1 MKWTEKNYRQKI
13 RQMKEQISD
22 EEIFLSERY
31 QELLRKMSAQ
41 ITRDHFRNV
50 HIYRDDEPES
60 AGWCDGNMVG
70 INIDNILTQSFY
82 NKELKNKSLVGIL
95 GHECG
100 HKNYSNSYL
109 REKYLDGILKE
120 HKFYPHSPVPEAEG
134 EKECLEALKECFQ
147 NEEYTVIRLVY
158 KTAAYLNN
166 LLEDVYVE
174 EKMCRQYPGSIR
186 QGIQMNRTRHSDLII
201 SLKKQMEMG
210 RARTEIMLNVIT
222 QYTLSGSV
230 NDWEGVGQEYT
241 ECLDLCIPVIN
252 GAVKAVQESARF
264 EATNQILL
272 KIWKFI
278 KADVADVEK
287 SRQKGKEAECDQKE
301 QNPEER
307 AESSQLDQSQ
317 KEETEGESS
326 DRDQDK
332 KPEQEQSERSEDE
345 LPEHNQ
351 GEESECECA
360 ASKSEEYSDCG
371 EQQSSETPEKS
382 QKEQDSPDSI
392 DSGHQEQSQENNSE
406 DGRAESNQEKKSEG
420 AEQGQPEKSECGE
433 QQDQENGS
441 EKSQEEKNSQETPD
455 SESGSGDCPAQEPE
469 RESTERSDRQSENK
483 PDESTVSQ
491 PERKSEKPTAS
502 QSKTQP
508 GNSKA
513 QASEQRQGFT
523 EDDPERTEQ
532 LIDELLSQLSS
543 YSGDYIS
550 GQTGGEAQDIPWDG
564 AWNPKKQNEAED
576 HAASESSSHETSET
590 NSDDGNETTKTSGGD
605 SNETTETSG
614 NHGDE
619 SEKQKSPDC
628 TAEPDFE
635 ERVQNNQAETENE
648 IGALI
653 YNMAKERVDMQFE
666 EELQNALREQI
677 DQMEFGGEHA
687 RVEKRLIRSVEI
699 SEEAV
704 SRYKEMEKQMRQVMK
719 RLKAQV
725 LPFLEKR
732 QTRME
737 KGMPMGRR
745 MDHRTIYRPD
755 RKVFQ
760 RRSLPSEE
768 QDAVMSVLIDL
779 SGSMRMDDR
788 INYAVIAALCL
799 YQFGQEAGIPTSVYG
814 HHTDISWD
822 WKKETVCIH
831 SFAEFDSM
839 DGKDKY
845 RIMDAKSCGA
855 NRDGVAVRYMGEML
869 LARPEKQKL
878 LILISDGLPNGL
890 DYSGIAAKKD
900 LRKIKANLTR
910 RGVLF
915 LAAAIGDDKA
925 AIQDIYEEAFLD
937 ISDLKKLPEKL
948 AKQVLKKI
956 S

>member
-1 MKWTEKNYRQKI
+1 M
-13 RQMKEQISD
+13 
-22 EEIFLSERY
+22 
-31 QELLRKMSAQ
+31 
-41 ITRDHFRNV
+41 
-50 HIYRDDEPES
+50 
-60 AGWCDGNMVG
+60 
-70 INIDNILTQSFY
+70 
-82 NKELKNKSLVGIL
+82 
-95 GHECG
+95 
-100 HKNYSNSYL
+100 

-174 EKMCRQYPGSIR
+174 EKMCRNYPGSIH
-186 QGIQMNRTRHSDLII
+186 QGIQMNRSRHADLII

-210 RARTEIMLNVIT
+210 RARTEIMLNVIM

-278 KADVADVEK
+278 KSDADDVEK
-287 SRQKGKEAECDQKE
+287 SRQTCQGKGSECDQQE
-301 QNPEER
+301 QNPEEEAIAGTSEPNQEAESVSEPSEQNLGKR

-317 KEETEGESS
+317 KEEPAGESS
-326 DRDQDK
+326 ERDQDE
-332 KPEQEQSERSEDE
+332 KPEQEQSERPEDE

-351 GEESECECA
+351 GDESECNQREEPKCRNTEQNRDQELECEDSEQNQEEHSECE
-360 ASKSEEYSDCG
+360 ASKPKKYSDCG
-371 EQQSSETPEKS
+371 EQQSLETPEKS
-382 QKEQDSPDSI
+382 QKEQDSPNSI
-392 DSGHQEQSQENNSE
+392 DSDHQEQ
-406 DGRAESNQEKKSEG
+406 
-420 AEQGQPEKSECGE
+420 
-433 QQDQENGS
+433 
-441 EKSQEEKNSQETPD
+441 KNSQETPE
-455 SESGSGDCPAQEPE
+455 SESGSGDCTAQEPE
-469 RESTERSDRQSENK
+469 RESTEQSDRQSENK
-483 PDESTVSQ
+483 SDESTVDQ
-491 PERKSEKPTAS
+491 PGRKSDEPTAS
-502 QSKTQP
+502 QSETQP
-508 GNSKA
+508 GNSKT
-513 QASEQRQGFT
+513 QASDQPQGFT
-523 EDDPERTEQ
+523 EGDLERTEQ

-543 YSGDYIS
+543 YSGDYIF

-576 HAASESSSHETSET
+576 HATSESSSHETSET

-666 EELQNALREQI
+666 EELQKALREQM

-687 RVEKRLIRSVEI
+687 RVEKRLFRSVEI

-788 INYAVIAALCL
+788 INYAIIAALCL
-799 YQFGQEAGIPTSVYG
+799 YQFGQEAGIPTAVYG
-814 HHTDISWD
+814 HHTDMSWD

-845 RIMDAKSCGA
+845 RIMDARSCGA

-900 LRKIKANLTR
+900 LRKIKADLTR

-915 LAAAIGDDKA
+915 LTAAIGDDKA

>member
-287 SRQKGKEAECDQKE
+287 SRQKGKEAESDQQE
-301 QNPEER
+301 QNPEEEPAAGTSEPKR
-307 AESSQLDQSQ
+307 AE
-317 KEETEGESS
+317 ESV
-326 DRDQDK
+326 
-332 KPEQEQSERSEDE
+332 SEPS
-345 LPEHNQ
+345 EHNQ

>member
-134 EKECLEALKECFQ
+134 EKECLEALKGCFQ

-278 KADVADVEK
+278 KADADDVEK
-287 SRQKGKEAECDQKE
+287 SRQTSQGKEAECDQQE
-301 QNPEER
+301 QNLEEETVAGTSELNREEKSVSEPSEQNLEER
-307 AESSQLDQSQ
+307 AESSRLDQSQ
-317 KEETEGESS
+317 KEEPEGESS
-326 DRDQDK
+326 ECDQDEK
-332 KPEQEQSERSEDE
+332 SEQEQSERSEDE

-360 ASKSEEYSDCG
+360 ASKPEEHSDCG
-371 EQQSSETPEKS
+371 EQQSSEIPEKS

-392 DSGHQEQSQENNSE
+392 DSDHQEQ
-406 DGRAESNQEKKSEG
+406 
-420 AEQGQPEKSECGE
+420 
-433 QQDQENGS
+433 
-441 EKSQEEKNSQETPD
+441 SQEEKNSQGNPEPESR
-455 SESGSGDCPAQEPE
+455 SEDCPAQEPE
-469 RESTERSDRQSENK
+469 RESIEQSDRQSENK
-483 PDESTVSQ
+483 SEESTVGQ
-491 PERKSEKPTAS
+491 PERKSDEPTAS
-502 QSKTQP
+502 QSETQP

-513 QASEQRQGFT
+513 QASDQRQGFT

-576 HAASESSSHETSET
+576 YAASESSSHETSET
-590 NSDDGNETTKTSGGD
+590 NSDDGSNETTKTSGGD
-605 SNETTETSG
+605 SDETTETRG
-614 NHGDE
+614 NHVDE
-619 SEKQKSPDC
+619 SEEQKSPDC
-628 TAEPDFE
+628 TAVTEPDFE

-653 YNMAKERVDMQFE
+653 YNMAKERVDTQFE

-687 RVEKRLIRSVEI
+687 RVEKRLFRSVEI

-732 QTRME
+732 KTRME

-745 MDHRTIYRPD
+745 MDHRTVYRPD

-768 QDAVMSVLIDL
+768 QDTVIAVLIDL

-788 INYAVIAALCL
+788 INYAIIAALCL
-799 YQFGQEAGIPTSVYG
+799 YQFGQEAGIPTAVYG
-814 HHTDISWD
+814 HHTDMSWD

-845 RIMDAKSCGA
+845 RIMDARSCGA
-855 NRDGVAVRYMGEML
+855 NRDGVAVRYMGEKL

-890 DYSGIAAKKD
+890 DYSGIEAKKD

-915 LAAAIGDDKA
+915 LAAAIGDDKV

>member
-222 QYTLSGSV
+222 QYTLSRSV

-241 ECLDLCIPVIN
+241 ECLDLCISVIN
-252 GAVKAVQESARF
+252 RAVKAVQESARF

-278 KADVADVEK
+278 KADVDDVEK
-287 SRQKGKEAECDQKE
+287 SRQTSQGKEA
-301 QNPEER
+301 
-307 AESSQLDQSQ
+307 
-317 KEETEGESS
+317 
-326 DRDQDK
+326 
-332 KPEQEQSERSEDE
+332 
-345 LPEHNQ
+345 
-351 GEESECECA
+351 ECECA
-360 ASKSEEYSDCG
+360 ASKLEEHSDCG

-392 DSGHQEQSQENNSE
+392 DSDHQEHNSE

-441 EKSQEEKNSQETPD
+441 EKSQEEKSSKGNPEPESR
-455 SESGSGDCPAQEPE
+455 SEDCPAQEPE
-469 RESTERSDRQSENK
+469 RESTEQSDRQSENK
-483 PDESTVSQ
+483 SDESTVDQ
-491 PERKSEKPTAS
+491 PERKSDEPTAG

-508 GNSKA
+508 GNSKV
-513 QASEQRQGFT
+513 QASEQPQGFT

-605 SNETTETSG
+605 SDETTEISG
-614 NHGDE
+614 SHGDK
-619 SEKQKSPDC
+619 SEEQKSPDC
-628 TAEPDFE
+628 TAVTEPDLE

-666 EELQNALREQI
+666 EELQKALREQM
-677 DQMEFGGEHA
+677 DQMEFSGEHA
-687 RVEKRLIRSVEI
+687 RVEKCLFRSVEI

-745 MDHRTIYRPD
+745 MDHRTVYRPD

-768 QDAVMSVLIDL
+768 QDTVMAVLIDL

-788 INYAVIAALCL
+788 INYAIIAALCL
-799 YQFGQEAGIPTSVYG
+799 YQFGQEAGIPTAVYG
-814 HHTDISWD
+814 HHTDMSWD

-845 RIMDAKSCGA
+845 RIMDARSCGA

-869 LARPEKQKL
+869 LVRPEKQKL

-890 DYSGIAAKKD
+890 DYSGIEAKKD
-900 LRKIKANLTR
+900 LRKIKADLTR

>member
-1 MKWTEKNYRQKI
+1 MKWTEKIYRQKI

-41 ITRDHFRNV
+41 ITQDHFRNV

-70 INIDNILTQSFY
+70 INIDNVLTQSFY

-109 REKYLDGILKE
+109 REKYLNGILKE

-147 NEEYTVIRLVY
+147 NEEHTVIRLVY

-174 EKMCRQYPGSIR
+174 EKMCWNYPGSIR
-186 QGIQMNRTRHSDLII
+186 QGIQMNRSRHADLII

-278 KADVADVEK
+278 KADADDVEK
-287 SRQKGKEAECDQKE
+287 SRQTCQGKGSECDQQE
-301 QNPEER
+301 QNPEEEAVAGTSEPNREAESRSEPSEQNLGKR

-317 KEETEGESS
+317 KEETAGESS
-326 DRDQDK
+326 ERDQDE
-332 KPEQEQSERSEDE
+332 KPEQEQSERPEDE
-345 LPEHNQ
+345 LPEYNQ
-351 GEESECECA
+351 GDESECNQREGPKCRNTEQNRDQELECEDSEQNQEEHSECE
-360 ASKSEEYSDCG
+360 ASKPKKYSDCG

-382 QKEQDSPDSI
+382 QKEQDSPNSI
-392 DSGHQEQSQENNSE
+392 DSDHQEQSQE
-406 DGRAESNQEKKSEG
+406 
-420 AEQGQPEKSECGE
+420 
-433 QQDQENGS
+433 
-441 EKSQEEKNSQETPD
+441 EKNPQETPE
-455 SESGSGDCPAQEPE
+455 SESGSGDCTAQEPE
-469 RESTERSDRQSENK
+469 RESTEQPDRQSENK
-483 PDESTVSQ
+483 SEESTIGQ
-491 PERKSEKPTAS
+491 PERKSEEPTAS

-513 QASEQRQGFT
+513 QASEQPQGFT
-523 EDDPERTEQ
+523 EDDLERTEQ

-564 AWNPKKQNEAED
+564 AWNPKKQNEAE
-576 HAASESSSHETSET
+576 E
-590 NSDDGNETTKTSGGD
+590 
-605 SNETTETSG
+605 
-614 NHGDE
+614 
-619 SEKQKSPDC
+619 QKSPDC
-628 TAEPDFE
+628 TAVTEPDLE
-635 ERVQNNQAETENE
+635 ERVQNNQVETENE

-677 DQMEFGGEHA
+677 DQIEFGGEHA
-687 RVEKRLIRSVEI
+687 RVEKRLIRSAEI
-699 SEEAV
+699 SEEAI

-768 QDAVMSVLIDL
+768 QDAVMAVLIDL
-779 SGSMRMDDR
+779 SGSMRMDGR

-845 RIMDAKSCGA
+845 RIMDARSCGA

-900 LRKIKANLTR
+900 LRRIKADLTR

>member
-1 MKWTEKNYRQKI
+1 MKWTEKIYRQKI

-50 HIYRDDEPES
+50 HIYQDDEPER

-120 HKFYPHSPVPEAEG
+120 HKFYPHSPVPETEG
-134 EKECLEALKECFQ
+134 EKESLEALKECFQ
-147 NEEYTVIRLVY
+147 NEKYTVIRLVY

-201 SLKKQMEMG
+201 SLKKQMEKG

-230 NDWEGVGQEYT
+230 NDWEGAGQEYI
-241 ECLDLCIPVIN
+241 ECLELCIPVIDE
-252 GAVKAVQESARF
+252 AVSAVQESVRF

-272 KIWKFI
+272 KIWNFI
-278 KADVADVEK
+278 KADADDVEK
-287 SRQKGKEAECDQKE
+287 SRQTSQEKEAECGQQE
-301 QNPEER
+301 QNPEQETVAGISEPNREAESVSEPSGQNLGER

-317 KEETEGESS
+317 QEGTEGESS
-326 DRDQDK
+326 KCNQCEEPECRNTEQNQDQELEYED
-332 KPEQEQSERSEDE
+332 SERNQE
-345 LPEHNQ
+345 EHL
-351 GEESECECA
+351 ECECEDP
-360 ASKSEEYSDCG
+360 KPEEHSDCG
-371 EQQSSETPEKS
+371 EQQSLETPEKS

-392 DSGHQEQSQENNSE
+392 DLGHQEQSQENSSE
-406 DGRAESNQEKKSEG
+406 SGRPESNQEKKSGG
-420 AEQGQPEKSECGE
+420 AEQGQPEKSE
-433 QQDQENGS
+433 
-441 EKSQEEKNSQETPD
+441 
-455 SESGSGDCPAQEPE
+455 
-469 RESTERSDRQSENK
+469 
-483 PDESTVSQ
+483 
-491 PERKSEKPTAS
+491 
-502 QSKTQP
+502 TQP

-513 QASEQRQGFT
+513 QASDQPQGFT

-532 LIDELLSQLSS
+532 LIDELLSQISS

-550 GQTGGEAQDIPWDG
+550 GQTGEEAQDIPWDG
-564 AWNPKKQNEAED
+564 AWNPKKQNETED
-576 HAASESSSHETSET
+576 QVVPES
-590 NSDDGNETTKTSGGD
+590 
-605 SNETTETSG
+605 SG

-619 SEKQKSPDC
+619 TEEQKSPDC
-628 TAEPDFE
+628 TAITEPDLE

-648 IGALI
+648 ISALI
-653 YNMAKERVDMQFE
+653 YGMAKEKVDMQFE
-666 EELQNALREQI
+666 EDLQETLREQMA
-677 DQMEFGGEHA
+677 QMEFGSEHA
-687 RVEKRLIRSVEI
+687 RVEKRLFRSAEI

-719 RLKAQV
+719 RLKTQV

-737 KGMPMGRR
+737 KGMQMGRR
-745 MDHRTIYRPD
+745 MDHRNLYRPD

-768 QDAVMSVLIDL
+768 QDTVMAVLIDL

-788 INYAVIAALCL
+788 INYAIIAALCL
-799 YQFGQEAGIPTSVYG
+799 YQFGQEAGIPTAVYG
-814 HHTDISWD
+814 HHTEISWN
-822 WKKETVCIH
+822 WQGEIVCIH
-831 SFAEFDSM
+831 SFAEFDSI

-845 RIMDAKSCGA
+845 RIMDVKSRGA
-855 NRDGVAVRYMGEML
+855 NRDGVAVRYMGEKL

-900 LRKIKANLTR
+900 LRKIKADLTR

>member
-109 REKYLDGILKE
+109 RGKYLDGILKE

-186 QGIQMNRTRHSDLII
+186 QGIQMNRTRHSDLSI

-210 RARTEIMLNVIT
+210 RARTEIMLNVLT

-241 ECLDLCIPVIN
+241 ECLDACIPVIH

-278 KADVADVEK
+278 KADADDVEK
-287 SRQKGKEAECDQKE
+287 SRQTCQGKEAECDQQE
-301 QNPEER
+301 QNPEEEAIAGTSEPNQEAESVSEPSEQNLGER

-317 KEETEGESS
+317 KEETAGESS
-326 DRDQDK
+326 ERDQDEE
-332 KPEQEQSERSEDE
+332 PEQEQSERPEDE

-351 GEESECECA
+351 GDESECNQREEPKCRNTEQNRDQELECEDSEQNQEEHSECE
-360 ASKSEEYSDCG
+360 ASKPKKYSDCG

-382 QKEQDSPDSI
+382 QKEQDSPNSI
-392 DSGHQEQSQENNSE
+392 DSDHQEQ
-406 DGRAESNQEKKSEG
+406 
-420 AEQGQPEKSECGE
+420 
-433 QQDQENGS
+433 
-441 EKSQEEKNSQETPD
+441 SQEEKNSQETSE
-455 SESGSGDCPAQEPE
+455 SESGSGDCTAQEPGC
-469 RESTERSDRQSENK
+469 ESTEQPDRQSENK
-483 PDESTVSQ
+483 SEESTVGQ
-491 PERKSEKPTAS
+491 PERKSDEPTAG

-513 QASEQRQGFT
+513 QASGQRQGFT
-523 EDDPERTEQ
+523 EDDPERTEL

-564 AWNPKKQNEAED
+564 AWNPKKQNEAE
-576 HAASESSSHETSET
+576 E
-590 NSDDGNETTKTSGGD
+590 
-605 SNETTETSG
+605 
-614 NHGDE
+614 
-619 SEKQKSPDC
+619 QKSPDC
-628 TAEPDFE
+628 TAVTEPDLE

-666 EELQNALREQI
+666 EELQNALREQM
-677 DQMEFGGEHA
+677 DQIEFGGEHA
-687 RVEKRLIRSVEI
+687 RVEKCLFRSVEI

-704 SRYKEMEKQMRQVMK
+704 RQYKEMEKQMRQVMK
-719 RLKAQV
+719 RLKTQV

-745 MDHRTIYRPD
+745 MDHRTVYRPD

-768 QDAVMSVLIDL
+768 QDTVMAVLIDL

-788 INYAVIAALCL
+788 INYAIIAALCL
-799 YQFGQEAGIPTSVYG
+799 YQFGQEAGIPMAVYG

-845 RIMDAKSCGA
+845 RIMDARSCGA
-855 NRDGVAVRYMGEML
+855 NRDGVAVQYMGEML

-890 DYSGIAAKKD
+890 DYSGMAAKKD

>member
-1 MKWTEKNYRQKI
+1 MKWTEKIYRQKI

-22 EEIFLSERY
+22 EEIFLSEQY

-41 ITRDHFRNV
+41 ITQDHFRNV

-147 NEEYTVIRLVY
+147 NEEHTVIRLVY

-174 EKMCRQYPGSIR
+174 EKMCRNYPGSIR
-186 QGIQMNRTRHSDLII
+186 QGIQMNRSRHADLII

-210 RARTEIMLNVIT
+210 RARTEIILNVIT

-241 ECLDLCIPVIN
+241 ECLDVCIPVIN

-278 KADVADVEK
+278 KADADDVEK
-287 SRQKGKEAECDQKE
+287 SRQKGREAECGQLE
-301 QNPEER
+301 QNPEKEPAAGTSEPNRVEESVSEPSEQNLGER

-326 DRDQDK
+326 ERDQDE
-332 KPEQEQSERSEDE
+332 KPEQEQSERPEDE

-351 GEESECECA
+351 GDESECNQREEPKCRNTEQNRDQELECEDSEQNQEEHSECE
-360 ASKSEEYSDCG
+360 ASKPKKHSDCG

-392 DSGHQEQSQENNSE
+392 DSGYQEQ
-406 DGRAESNQEKKSEG
+406 
-420 AEQGQPEKSECGE
+420 
-433 QQDQENGS
+433 
-441 EKSQEEKNSQETPD
+441 SQEEKNSQ
-455 SESGSGDCPAQEPE
+455 GN
-469 RESTERSDRQSENK
+469 QSE
-483 PDESTVSQ
+483 
-491 PERKSEKPTAS
+491 
-502 QSKTQP
+502 TQP

-513 QASEQRQGFT
+513 QASDQRQGFT

-590 NSDDGNETTKTSGGD
+590 NSDDGNGTIKTSGGD
-605 SNETTETSG
+605 SDETTETSG

-666 EELQNALREQI
+666 EELQNALREQM
-677 DQMEFGGEHA
+677 DQIEFGYEHA
-687 RVEKRLIRSVEI
+687 KVEKRLIRSVEI

-704 SRYKEMEKQMRQVMK
+704 SRYKEMEQQMRQVMK
-719 RLKAQV
+719 RLKTQV

-745 MDHRTIYRPD
+745 MDHRTVYRPD

-878 LILISDGLPNGL
+878 LILISDGLPNGI
-890 DYSGIAAKKD
+890 DYSGIVAKKD
-900 LRKIKANLTR
+900 LRRVKADLTR
-910 RGVLF
+910 RGVIF

>member
-605 SNETTETSG
+605 SNEKTENSG
-614 NHGDE
+614 KHGG
-619 SEKQKSPDC
+619 
-628 TAEPDFE
+628 
-635 ERVQNNQAETENE
+635 ETEKKKKP
-648 IGALI
+648 GSTAGP
-653 YNMAKERVDMQFE
+653 
-666 EELQNALREQI
+666 
-677 DQMEFGGEHA
+677 EF
-687 RVEKRLIRSVEI
+687 
-699 SEEAV
+699 
-704 SRYKEMEKQMRQVMK
+704 
-719 RLKAQV
+719 
-725 LPFLEKR
+725 
-732 QTRME
+732 
-737 KGMPMGRR
+737 
-745 MDHRTIYRPD
+745 
-755 RKVFQ
+755 
-760 RRSLPSEE
+760 
-768 QDAVMSVLIDL
+768 
-779 SGSMRMDDR
+779 
-788 INYAVIAALCL
+788 
-799 YQFGQEAGIPTSVYG
+799 
-814 HHTDISWD
+814 
-822 WKKETVCIH
+822 
-831 SFAEFDSM
+831 
-839 DGKDKY
+839 
-845 RIMDAKSCGA
+845 
-855 NRDGVAVRYMGEML
+855 
-869 LARPEKQKL
+869 
-878 LILISDGLPNGL
+878 
-890 DYSGIAAKKD
+890 
-900 LRKIKANLTR
+900 
-910 RGVLF
+910 
-915 LAAAIGDDKA
+915 
-925 AIQDIYEEAFLD
+925 
-937 ISDLKKLPEKL
+937 
-948 AKQVLKKI
+948 
-956 S
+956 

>member
-287 SRQKGKEAECDQKE
+287 SRQT
-301 QNPEER
+301 
-307 AESSQLDQSQ
+307 S
-317 KEETEGESS
+317 
-326 DRDQDK
+326 
-332 KPEQEQSERSEDE
+332 
-345 LPEHNQ
+345 Q
-351 GEESECECA
+351 GEEPEYECA
-360 ASKSEEYSDCG
+360 ASKPEEHSDCG
-371 EQQSSETPEKS
+371 EQKS
-382 QKEQDSPDSI
+382 
-392 DSGHQEQSQENNSE
+392 
-406 DGRAESNQEKKSEG
+406 
-420 AEQGQPEKSECGE
+420 
-433 QQDQENGS
+433 
-441 EKSQEEKNSQETPD
+441 
-455 SESGSGDCPAQEPE
+455 PAQEPE
-469 RESTERSDRQSENK
+469 RESTEQSDRQSENK
-483 PDESTVSQ
+483 SDESTVGQ
-491 PERKSEKPTAS
+491 PERKSDEPTAG

-513 QASEQRQGFT
+513 QASDQRQGFA

-576 HAASESSSHETSET
+576 QAASESSSHEASET
-590 NSDDGNETTKTSGGD
+590 NSDDGNETTKTI
-605 SNETTETSG
+605 G
-614 NHGDE
+614 NHSDK
-619 SEKQKSPDC
+619 SEEQKSPDC
-628 TAEPDFE
+628 TAVTEPDLE

-666 EELQNALREQI
+666 EELQKALREQM

-687 RVEKRLIRSVEI
+687 RVEKRLFRSVEI

-745 MDHRTIYRPD
+745 MDHRTVYRPD

-768 QDAVMSVLIDL
+768 QDTVMAVLIDL
-779 SGSMRMDDR
+779 SGSMRMDGR

-799 YQFGQEAGIPTSVYG
+799 YQFGQEAEIPTAVYG
-814 HHTDISWD
+814 HHTDMSWD

-845 RIMDAKSCGA
+845 RIMDARSCGA

-890 DYSGIAAKKD
+890 DYSGIEAKKD
-900 LRKIKANLTR
+900 LRKIKADLTR